1 MTSLEIRFSLSS
13 GCLLVSPFP
22 SWFFWD
28 GCIKCVFFVVCGQL
42 KSLLKLAYWWWWW
55 WFSSVQLFATPWTI
69 YIAQQAPLSMGFP
82 SNTGGGCPFLPQGIF
97 LIQGSNPGLLHYRQI
112 LYPTEPPGKSCL
124 PQLLSTTSDCIDV
137 KQVLWFFFFF
147 SKHPWGKGCKHEGH
161 SKSDHIQ
168 TTLRGGTSKSLP
180 AGCTMAIL

>member
-13 GCLLVSPFP
+13 GCLLLSPFP

-82 SNTGGGCPFLPQGIF
+82 SNTGVGCPFLPQGIF

-147 SKHPWGKGCKHEGH
+147 FFFK
-161 SKSDHIQ
+161 
-168 TTLRGGTSKSLP
+168 
-180 AGCTMAIL
+180 